1 MKLVLRGV
9 LLVWALVI
17 SIAASAQVSD
27 VAADKKKE
35 KKEKPLKKR
44 ELTQFVDPF
53 IGTGGHG
60 HTYPGAV
67 VPFGMVQLS
76 PDTRLEGW
84 DGSSGYHYSDT
95 TVYGFS
101 HTHLSGTGIA
111 DYCDVLFMPTT
122 GDPKL
127 QNTQYRSG
135 FSKKNEGASPGYY
148 RTKLNKY
155 NIDVE
160 LTATA
165 RVGVHKYDFPATDQA
180 NIIID
185 LQHRDEVLDS
195 WIEVINDQEIRGY
208 RRSKSWAPDQSVY
221 FYAKFSKPFK
231 TYGIALNDHVQAGK
245 SKIDG
250 KNVKMYIQ
258 FANPGEVITKV
269 GISSVSAEGALKNLD
284 TEVPDFDFKK
294 VQKAAKANW
303 NIELNKIQ
311 VEGGAPASPKQ
322 AQEYNVYGYPTY
334 SKKGI
339 EFPDYAKKKQVTF
352 YTALYHCMVA
362 PNIYND
368 VDGKY
373 RGLDQKI
380 HTANGFNYY
389 TVFSLWDTFRAENP
403 LLALIDRKR
412 TLDFVK
418 SFLAMY
424 EQGGLLPIWPLASSE
439 TYCMVGNHSIPV
451 IVDAY
456 AKGIRDFNAEEAFT
470 AMKAAVNRN
479 QFGLENYRNTGAVNA
494 DVEHESVS
502 KTLDYAYDDW
512 CIAQMA
518 KMLNK
523 PQDYTDYIKR
533 AQYWKNVFNN
543 QNSFM
548 QARDNGGWY
557 TPFDPT
563 EINNNYTEGNGWQ
576 YTFLVPQDVEGLI
589 KSMGSKQ
596 DFEIKLDELFSTTA
610 KLSGREQ
617 ADVTGLIGQY
627 AHGNEPSHHI
637 AYLYNFTNSPSK
649 TQYYVNKI
657 LREQYNDKPDGLSG
671 NEDCGQMSAWYVM
684 SSLGIYNITPGQ
696 QQFQIG
702 SPQFES
708 IIISLENG
716 KRFTISNAGAMVSR
730 ENNYLQGLNLNK
742 SIYNK
747 LYIDYETIQK
757 GGELEVFTGRLA
769 NKLFMQDLEK
779 PTSAITDELIVPNP
793 YIIAG
798 SKTFKTPITIQIK
811 CADSLAKI
819 YYTLDGSS
827 PTVTSAVYDKAIQI
841 LVNTT
846 VKAIAIHNGKSSFVD
861 EASFTKIRSDI
872 KLTLTNKY
880 LPNYSAQGDE
890 TLINGIHGTA
900 NWRLGNWQGYQ
911 GKDLEAVIDLG
922 QVKPVKQVS
931 LGTLQDTRSWI
942 VFPKYVQYFV
952 SNDGKSYKLAATVNT
967 KIDVKDL
974 DPQTQ
979 EFVGTLNSR
988 ARYIKLVAKQYGP
1001 LPNWHESKGS
1011 PSYIFAD
1018 EITVE

>member
-1 MKLVLRGV
+1 MRFVLRG
-9 LLVWALVI
+9 LLFLFAFNYTLG
-17 SIAASAQVSD
+17 AFAQD
-27 VAADKKKE
+27 VEKSKDQQ

-67 VPFGMVQLS
+67 APFGMMQLS
-76 PDTRLEGW
+76 PDTRLDGW

-95 TVYGFS
+95 TAYGFS
-101 HTHLSGTGIA
+101 HTHLSGTGIP

-122 GDPKL
+122 GEPRLK
-127 QNTQYRSG
+127 NTEYRSG
-135 FSKKNEGASPGYY
+135 FSKKSEAASPGYY
-148 RTKLNKY
+148 RTRLNKY

-160 LTATA
+160 LTATT
-165 RVGVHKYDFPATDQA
+165 RVGVHKYDFPATDKA

-195 WIEVINDQEIRGY
+195 WIEVVNNHEIRGY
-208 RRSKSWAPDQSVY
+208 RRSRSWATDQSVY

-231 TYGIALNDHVQAGK
+231 AHGIALNDQLQVGQNMLQ
-245 SKIDG
+245 G
-250 KNVKMYIQ
+250 KNIKMYIQ
-258 FANPGEVITKV
+258 FANPGEVISKV
-269 GISSVSAEGALKNLD
+269 GISSVSVDGALKNLD

-294 VQKAAKANW
+294 IQKAAKAAW
-303 NIELNKIQ
+303 NEQLNKIQ
-311 VEGGAPASPKQ
+311 VEGGAPPAQRQ
-322 AQEYNVYGYPTY
+322 AQELNVYGYPTNN
-334 SKKGI
+334 KKGTELI
-339 EFPDYAKKKQVTF
+339 DYAKKKQVIF
-352 YTALYHCMVA
+352 YTALYHCMLA
-362 PNIYND
+362 PNVYND
-368 VDGKY
+368 VDGQY

-380 HTANGFNYY
+380 HTATGFNYY
-389 TVFSLWDTFRAENP
+389 SVFSLWDTFRAENP

-412 TLDFVK
+412 TSDFIK

-424 EQGGLLPIWPLASSE
+424 EQGGLLPVWPLASSE
-439 TYCMVGNHSIPV
+439 TFCMVGNHSIPV

-456 AKGIRDFNAEEAFT
+456 AKGIRDFNVEEAFT
-470 AMKAAVNRN
+470 AMKAAVSRN
-479 QFGLENYRNTGAVNA
+479 QFGLDNYRTTGAVNA

-523 PQDYTDYIKR
+523 PLDYVEYIKR

-543 QNSFM
+543 QNTFM
-548 QARDNGGWY
+548 QARENGGWY

-576 YTFLVPQDVEGLI
+576 YTFLVPQDVEGLM
-589 KSMGSKQ
+589 KSMGGKL
-596 DFEIKLDELFSTTA
+596 DFETKLDELFSTTA

-617 ADVTGLIGQY
+617 ADVTGLVGQY

-684 SSLGIYNITPGQ
+684 SSLGIYNIAPGQ

-716 KRFTISNAGAMVSR
+716 KRFTISNTGATVSR

-742 SIYNK
+742 SVYNK
-747 LYIDYETIQK
+747 LYLDYETIQK
-757 GGELEVFTGRLA
+757 GGEFEVFTGRIA

-779 PTSAITDELIVPNP
+779 PTSAITDEVIVPNP

-798 SKTFKTPITIQIK
+798 SKTFKKPITIEIK

-819 YYTLDGSS
+819 HYTLDGST
-827 PTVTSAVYDKAIQI
+827 PTVSSAVYDKPIQI

-846 VKAIAIHNGKSSFVD
+846 VKAMAVNNGKTSFVD
-861 EASFTKIRSDI
+861 EATFNKIRSDL
-872 KLTLTNKY
+872 KLSLANKY

-890 TLINGIHGTA
+890 TLINGIRGTA

-911 GKDLEAVIDLG
+911 GNDLEAVIDLG
-922 QVKPVKQVS
+922 QVKPIKQVS

-942 VFPKYVQYFV
+942 VFPKSVQYWT
-952 SNDGKSYKLAATVNT
+952 SDDGKNYKLAATANT
-967 KIDVKDL
+967 KIDIKEL
-974 DPQTQ
+974 EPQTQ
-979 EFVGTLNSR
+979 DFISTLNTR

-1001 LPNWHESKGS
+1001 LPDWHESKGS

-1018 EITVE
+1018 ELTISE